1 MSVQV
6 VMPMAVME
14 ETAELTAPV
23 STPPCTAMSKS
34 AHAGTADAVIVELLT
49 MSYMSVQVV
58 MPMAVMEETAALT
71 APVSTP
77 SCTAMSKSAHAGTAD
92 AVIAE
97 LLTMSYMS
105 VQVVMPMAVM
115 EETAALTAPVSTP
128 PCTAMSKSAHAGTAD
143 AEIAELL
150 MMCYM
155 SVQVLM
161 PMAVMEETA
170 ALAAPV

>member
-1 MSVQV
+1 
-6 VMPMAVME
+6 
-14 ETAELTAPV
+14 
-23 STPPCTAMSKS
+23 
-34 AHAGTADAVIVELLT
+34 
-49 MSYMSVQVV
+49 
-58 MPMAVMEETAALT
+58 
-71 APVSTP
+71 
-77 SCTAMSKSAHAGTAD
+77 
-92 AVIAE
+92 
-97 LLTMSYMS
+97 MSYMS

-143 AEIAELL
+143 AVIAELL